1 MDGDVGPF
9 VVLFVVLFLGMS
21 NTLVNYFFLPTQIW
35 KCHGQQVV
43 ITNQHI

>member
-9 VVLFVVLFLGMS
+9 VVLFVVLS

-43 ITNQHI
+43 ITNQCI